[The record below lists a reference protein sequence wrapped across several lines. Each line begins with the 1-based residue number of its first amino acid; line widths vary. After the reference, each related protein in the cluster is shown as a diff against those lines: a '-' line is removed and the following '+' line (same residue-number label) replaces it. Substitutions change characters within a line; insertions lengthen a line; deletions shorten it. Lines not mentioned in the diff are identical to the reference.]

1 MHQQIRSICTS
12 HSLPAH
18 TQARHPYLIALPR
31 CLIRARG
38 PWGEDG
44 TSAPVNALLFP
55 FPRTQPFPWL
65 KALICTQFSHY
76 CVFGRHGRMC
86 LYLHLSNS
94 ELLASS
100 NVLDAA
106 ISGNR
111 FWVSDGFPAAMA
123 VIPSVTPQG
132 CLAVVTV
139 ETLRNFTPVLLFY
152 CLQTPQQPCAKL
164 KSKSDNEE
172 RSVPGQWHLSLL

>member
-1 MHQQIRSICTS
+1 
-12 HSLPAH
+12 
-18 TQARHPYLIALPR
+18 
-31 CLIRARG
+31 
-38 PWGEDG
+38 
-44 TSAPVNALLFP
+44 
-55 FPRTQPFPWL
+55 
-65 KALICTQFSHY
+65 
-76 CVFGRHGRMC
+76 MC

-100 NVLDAA
+100 SVLDAA

-111 FWVSDGFPAAMA
+111 LWVSDGFPAAMA

-132 CLAVVTV
+132 RLAVVTV

-164 KSKSDNEE
+164 KSKSDNGE